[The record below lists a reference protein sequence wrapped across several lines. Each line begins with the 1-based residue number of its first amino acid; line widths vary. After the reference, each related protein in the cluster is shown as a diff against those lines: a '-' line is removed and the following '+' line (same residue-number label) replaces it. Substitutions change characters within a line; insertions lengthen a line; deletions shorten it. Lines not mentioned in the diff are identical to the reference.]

1 MLKAMRKHARYFYV
15 LFFIVIL
22 TFIFWGV
29 GTVDKTGGKE
39 ILAEVGKY
47 RITTEDYWRT
57 YDRVYRFYKEIY
69 KDQFDEEMEKKM
81 NLKDNVLNSMIN
93 ERVLL
98 TAAQKAGIAVSDE
111 ELQDSIARESAF
123 MKNGVFDKDV
133 YVNRLRLNRI
143 TPEEFERSQK
153 QELIL
158 SKMRRLV
165 ELSVDVPDSADGKL
179 SQDPSNG
186 QASQMIHQAMLNDL
200 REKALNSYIEGLKRN
215 IKIKVNKDLIA

>member
-1 MLKAMRKHARYFYV
+1 MLKAMRQHARYFYV

-29 GTVDKTGGKE
+29 GTVDKTPGVE
-39 ILAEVGKY
+39 VIAEVGKY
-47 RITTEDYWRT
+47 KITAEDYWRT
-57 YDRVYRFYKEIY
+57 YDRVYRFYREIY

-81 NLKDNVLNSMIN
+81 NLKENVLNSMIN

-98 TAAQKAGIAVSDE
+98 TAAQKAGITVSDE
-111 ELQDSIARESAF
+111 ELQDSIAREPAF

-143 TPEEFERSQK
+143 TPEEFEHSQK
-153 QELIL
+153 RELTV

-165 ELSVDVPDSADGKL
+165 ELSLAVPGSAEDAV
-179 SQDPSNG
+179 SPDASNG
-186 QASQMIHQAMLNDL
+186 QATRMIQQAMLNDL

-215 IKIKVNKDLIA
+215 MKIKVNKDLIA

>member
-1 MLKAMRKHARYFYV
+1 MLKAMRQHARYFYV

-29 GTVDKTGGKE
+29 GTVDKTGGVE
-39 ILAEVGKY
+39 VIAEVGKY
-47 RITTEDYWRT
+47 KITAEDYWRT
-57 YDRVYRFYKEIY
+57 YDRVYRFYREIY

-81 NLKDNVLNSMIN
+81 NLKENVLNSMIN

-98 TAAQKAGIAVSDE
+98 TAAQKAGITVSDE
-111 ELQDSIARESAF
+111 ELQDSIAREPAF

-153 QELIL
+153 RELTV

-165 ELSVDVPDSADGKL
+165 ELSVDVPGSAEDAV
-179 SQDPSNG
+179 SPDASNG
-186 QASQMIHQAMLNDL
+186 QATRMIQQAMLNDL

-215 IKIKVNKDLIA
+215 MKIKVNKDLIA